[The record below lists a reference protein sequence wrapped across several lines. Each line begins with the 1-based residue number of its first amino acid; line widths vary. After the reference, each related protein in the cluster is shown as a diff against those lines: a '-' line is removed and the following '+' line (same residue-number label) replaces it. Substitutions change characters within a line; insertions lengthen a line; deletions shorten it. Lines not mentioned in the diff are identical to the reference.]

1 MYLNRSI
8 FTSIVAVGLV
18 SMMPFSAATT
28 EKPPNFGVSLNK
40 ITYQM
45 SEQTVFQKL
54 GQPQKTGKS
63 TEPCS
68 GATQTRLFYPGMTI
82 DVMEFQEE
90 FQEKQRLVSA
100 ITITGRRL
108 GIDGG
113 VKIGDPLSK
122 AKKIYKKFIRQY
134 ESRNDTWNVAY
145 SYSEIV
151 LTFIV
156 NRKNNITN
164 ISLHTTC

>member
-8 FTSIVAVGLV
+8 FASIVAVGLIP
-18 SMMPFSAATT
+18 MMPFSAATT
-28 EKPPNFGVSLNK
+28 EKPPNFTVSLNK

-54 GQPQKTGKS
+54 GQPQKIGKS

-82 DVMEFQEE
+82 DVMEFQE
-90 FQEKQRLVSA
+90 KQRLVSG
-100 ITITGRRL
+100 ITITGRKL

-122 AKKIYKKFIRQY
+122 AKKSYKKFIRQD
-134 ESRNDTWNVAY
+134 ESRNDTWNVGYAY
-145 SYSEIV
+145 SEVV
-151 LTFIV
+151 LTFMV
-156 NRKNNITN
+156 NHKNNITK
-164 ISLHTTC
+164 ISLGTTC